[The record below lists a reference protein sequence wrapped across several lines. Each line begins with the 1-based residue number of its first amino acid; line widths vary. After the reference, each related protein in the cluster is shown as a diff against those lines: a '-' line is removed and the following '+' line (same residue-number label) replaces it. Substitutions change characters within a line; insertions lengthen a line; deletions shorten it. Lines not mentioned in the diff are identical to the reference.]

1 MKDLFCLYSLSLLT
15 QASAQIDYSQYVN
28 PFIGAEGPI
37 SGYAF
42 GGGDIF
48 VGGAVPFGVAKVGLD
63 TYEDN
68 ITLSTLNG
76 GYTPKGKATA
86 ISIMHESGTGG
97 FPNMA
102 SYPDAANNSGRTC
115 QPTG

>member
-1 MKDLFCLYSLSLLT
+1 MFSEELVYFLSLLT

-42 GGGDIF
+42 GGGDVF

-63 TYEDN
+63 TPMK
-68 ITLSTLNG
+68 TTSLS
-76 GYTPKGKATA
+76 
-86 ISIMHESGTGG
+86 
-97 FPNMA
+97 
-102 SYPDAANNSGRTC
+102 
-115 QPTG
+115 QP